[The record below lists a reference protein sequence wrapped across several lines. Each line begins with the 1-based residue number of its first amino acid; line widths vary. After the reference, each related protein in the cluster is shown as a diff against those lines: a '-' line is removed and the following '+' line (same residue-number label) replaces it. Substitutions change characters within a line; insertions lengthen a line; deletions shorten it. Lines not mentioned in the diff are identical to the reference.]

1 MKVASGRTAVPR
13 PASSNSL
20 QLLDQNEADNRSG
33 SGSPFRLSYT
43 VLQEKRARKAAE
55 DDAVRLCNR
64 VKQLQKEAE
73 RASKRVSDTKKR
85 IQDVRTQQ
93 QRVVDKQVIP
103 RAQTKLSGLVEL
115 MCKSGIQCQMTL
127 RQPLAI

>member
-1 MKVASGRTAVPR
+1 MKVASGRTSVPR

-20 QLLDQNEADNRSG
+20 QLLDQNEAENCSG

-55 DDAVRLCNR
+55 EDAVRLCNR
-64 VKQLQKEAE
+64 VKQLQKEAV

-85 IQDVRTQQ
+85 IHEVRTQQ

-103 RAQTKLSGLVEL
+103 RAQTALPVVALHVGVWHLSA
-115 MCKSGIQCQMTL
+115 M
-127 RQPLAI
+127 